1 MDKSIVSLKTNC
13 APSSETYKEA
23 YDQGLILYYGLI
35 KYRGYD
41 VQFLSDL
48 EGVHCCACWNGQI
61 IDLGLNNIY
70 YKEDACRFIDRQLDL
85 ITTFPEFPEL
95 SGAQL
100 EWFNNE
106 GYRDIRLKYRGRII
120 KVFLV
125 VGNVNETF
133 LISESRNMLLQSGLL
148 ENKNF

>member
-1 MDKSIVSLKTNC
+1 MDKSIVSSKTNLEQ
-13 APSSETYKEA
+13 SSGTYDEA
-23 YDQGLILYYGLI
+23 YKLGLIMHYGLI
-35 KYRGYD
+35 KYRGYE
-41 VQFLSDL
+41 VQFLSDVT
-48 EGVHCCACWNGQI
+48 GIHCCACWNGQI
-61 IDLGLNNIY
+61 IDLGLNNIH
-70 YKEDACRFIDRQLDL
+70 YKEDACKFIDRQLDL

-106 GYRDIRLKYRGRII
+106 GYRDIRLKYKGRII